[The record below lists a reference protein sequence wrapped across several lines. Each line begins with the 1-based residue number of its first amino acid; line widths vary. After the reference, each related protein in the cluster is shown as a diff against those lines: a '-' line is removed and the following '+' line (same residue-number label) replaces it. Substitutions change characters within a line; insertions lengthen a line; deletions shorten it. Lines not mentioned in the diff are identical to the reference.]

1 MKAIVSKGEF
11 KLLKVIV
18 FIFLTLGFD
27 LISPGIAKSIVFA
40 ILLASI
46 ILEVYSKWN

>member
-1 MKAIVSKGEF
+1 MKKVISKNEF
-11 KLLKVIV
+11 KLLKVMV

-27 LISPGIAKSIVFA
+27 LLSHGVAKSIVFA

-46 ILEVYSKWN
+46 ILEVYSK